1 MTFTPDHLR
10 RALLAWYD
18 ANRRNLP
25 WRESTD
31 PYRVWVSE
39 VMLQQTRVDAV
50 IPYYNRW
57 LATFPDLESLASAEL
72 QEVLKHW
79 EGLGY
84 YSRARNLHDAAC
96 LVRERYNG
104 RLPDTY
110 STLRE
115 LPGIGEYTAGAI
127 ASISYNQ
134 THPAVDGNV
143 RRVLSRIFDMPAPDT
158 RAVRQV
164 AERVVDPQR
173 PGDFNQSLME
183 LGATVC
189 VPRKPSC
196 SACPIQ
202 TVCRALANG
211 TVEQRPGRKTKKS
224 IPHEQV
230 NTLICINDGSVLLR
244 QRPYDGLLG
253 GLWEFPESQNPPRF
267 ARRIGDV
274 THVFSHKRITYGVYL
289 CLAVPPTE
297 IPGEWIAMA
306 DLAKY
311 PLSTAQ
317 RKIEGLCRQVL
328 LQSCP

>member
-18 ANRRNLP
+18 ANRRDLP

-72 QEVLKHW
+72 QDVLKHW

-104 RLPDTY
+104 RLPDSY

-143 RRVLSRIFDMPAPDT
+143 RRVLSRIFDMPAPHT
-158 RAVRQV
+158 KAVREV
-164 AERVVDPQR
+164 AGRMVDLQR

-189 VPRKPSC
+189 IPQNPSC
-196 SACPIQ
+196 PACPVG
-202 TVCRALANG
+202 TLCRARANG
-211 TVEQRPGRKTKKS
+211 TIADRPGRKIKKP
-224 IPHEQV
+224 IPTEHV
-230 NTLICINDGSVLLR
+230 NTLVCTDGDRVWVR
-244 QRPYDGLLG
+244 QRPREGMLG
-253 GLWEFPESQNPPRF
+253 GLWEFPEVDGLPPG
-267 ARRIGDV
+267 ARSLGEV
-274 THVFSHKRITYGVYL
+274 THVFSHKRIIYRVHTGS
-289 CLAVPPTE
+289 P
-297 IPGEWIAMA
+297 A
-306 DLAKY
+306 DVSDSAGRWVRIDELKHL

-317 RKIEGLCRQVL
+317 RKVERL
-328 LQSCP
+328 LRSSL